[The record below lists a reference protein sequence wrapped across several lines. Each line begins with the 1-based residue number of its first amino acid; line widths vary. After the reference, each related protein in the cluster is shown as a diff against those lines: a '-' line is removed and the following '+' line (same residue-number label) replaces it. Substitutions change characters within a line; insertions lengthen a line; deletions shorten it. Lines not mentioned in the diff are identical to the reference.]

1 MLKSLMRDAMLAV
14 QSRSGITASFIVWL
28 RRRVMAASTASA
40 FLCVAAYDWLALQIG
55 SVYAGLVMA
64 AIFVVIAIIG
74 LIVCLLARRRARE
87 RAILERAARAHAP
100 SWLLDPKILATAV
113 QVGRSLGWQRVIPLA
128 LVGYHGGAM
137 GARTSRARARAR
149 RVVRCEA
156 QSGPHSSPGKVHRSA
171 MAGLPPQFR
180 RRLSIQPAPPAA
192 ESDAGKLSV

>member
-1 MLKSLMRDAMLAV
+1 MLKSLMHDAMLAV

-28 RRRVMAASTASA
+28 VIAIMAGSTAFA
-40 FLCVAAYDWLALQIG
+40 FLCVAAYAWLALQMG

-64 AIFVVIAIIG
+64 AIFVGIAIVG

-128 LVGYHGGAM
+128 LVGFMVAQW
-137 GARTSRARARAR
+137 AREHRAR
-149 RVVRCEA
+149 
-156 QSGPHSSPGKVHRSA
+156 GDDSA
-171 MAGLPPQFR
+171 
-180 RRLSIQPAPPAA
+180 
-192 ESDAGKLSV
+192 E